1 MKAKLQIDRVES
13 CAEWLETSAEDY
25 TATQSIGWLID
36 QMGMLCKSMAFVNT
50 QMAVSKELLLQKRS
64 KAYND
69 LICSEVANAAYFA
82 PSLAKDY
89 IASKCSKEQYEYDVC
104 ERTSRT
110 LVHTIEALR
119 TCISAAKEELRTT
132 NYQQS

>member
-25 TATQSIGWLID
+25 TASQSIGWLID
-36 QMGMLCKSMAFVNT
+36 QMGILCKSMAFVNT
-50 QMAVSKELLLQKRS
+50 QMAVAKELLLQKRS

-89 IASKCSKEQYEYDVC
+89 IAAKCSKEQYEYDVC

-110 LVHTIEALR
+110 LVHTIESLR
-119 TCISAAKEELRTT
+119 TCISAAKEELKTT